1 MQFVNASSMSSFAFD
16 APSDISRRIIGNDA
30 ALRRV
35 APFAQSL
42 VSLLCNP
49 DDLTADECAIVDSL
63 VSEVRAVARGV
74 NLYHADDPLHHV
86 YLLRTGS
93 FKSVI
98 VNRDGREQVTGFPVA
113 GDMLG
118 LDSIGRGQHLTAAV
132 ALERSNVCVIPFDML
147 ESACSQIK
155 PVQQHLHRIMSREIA
170 RKSNLLMQIGTM
182 RAEQRVAAFL
192 LHLAARY
199 ARRGYASNEFTMRM
213 TRAEIGSYLGI
224 TLETTSRMFSR
235 LQRENIVLTRG
246 KQVRILDSEALA
258 RL

>member
-1 MQFVNASSMSSFAFD
+1 MQLVNAPSMPSFPFNPLPD
-16 APSDISRRIIGNDA
+16 ANRRLGNDA

-35 APFAQSL
+35 GPYTQSV
-42 VSLLCNP
+42 VSMLCNP
-49 DDLTADECAIVDSL
+49 DDLSLEEREVVDSL
-63 VSEVRAVARGV
+63 VSEVRAVARGASLFRA
-74 NLYHADDPLHHV
+74 NDPLHHV

-98 VNRDGREQVTGFPVA
+98 MHRDGREQVTDFPIT

-118 LDSIGRGQHLTAAV
+118 LDSIGRGQHLSSAV

-147 ESACSQIK
+147 ESACTQIK
-155 PVQQHLHRIMSREIA
+155 PLQQRLHKVMSREIA

-192 LHLAARY
+192 MHLAARY
-199 ARRGYASNEFTMRM
+199 AKRGYASNEFTMRM
-213 TRAEIGSYLGI
+213 TRGEIGSYLGI
-224 TLETTSRMFSR
+224 TLETTSRMFSK
-235 LQRENIVLTRG
+235 LQRERIVQTRG
-246 KQVRILDSEALA
+246 KLVRILDSEALA